1 MDQEIEQF
9 TQIYNMITTYL
20 VTYSFQILG
29 AAIVVA
35 LGTLLGRKV
44 SDVVSSLAEKRGIDV
59 TLGRFFAN
67 CSRIAILAAA
77 FMIALPKL
85 GIQVTPFLAAVG
97 ALGLGAGL
105 AVQGLLSNYGAGL
118 SIILTRPF
126 VVDDTIRVQ
135 GVWGVVK
142 EVTLAYTVLTNEDGE
157 MITIPNKHI
166 IGEIIHNSQADT
178 ILELSVGISYDSD
191 TARAIE
197 LIRSALSGVEGLS
210 KQRPVQVG
218 IESFGDSAINI
229 GIRCWART
237 EKFHEVKFTCNQKLQ
252 EMLLAHNIAI
262 PFPQREI
269 RMLDHQG

>member
-1 MDQEIEQF
+1 
-9 TQIYNMITTYL
+9 
-20 VTYSFQILG
+20 V
-29 AAIVVA
+29 
-35 LGTLLGRKV
+35 
-44 SDVVSSLAEKRGIDV
+44 
-59 TLGRFFAN
+59 
-67 CSRIAILAAA
+67 
-77 FMIALPKL
+77 P
-85 GIQVTPFLAAVG
+85 PFLAAVG

-191 TARAIE
+191 TARATE

-218 IESFGDSAINI
+218 IESFGDSAINMAFAA
-229 GIRCWART
+229 GPGLKNFMR
-237 EKFHEVKFTCNQKLQ
+237 
-252 EMLLAHNIAI
+252 
-262 PFPQREI
+262 
-269 RMLDHQG
+269 

>member
-1 MDQEIEQF
+1 M
-9 TQIYNMITTYL
+9 
-20 VTYSFQILG
+20 
-29 AAIVVA
+29 
-35 LGTLLGRKV
+35 
-44 SDVVSSLAEKRGIDV
+44 
-59 TLGRFFAN
+59 
-67 CSRIAILAAA
+67 
-77 FMIALPKL
+77 
-85 GIQVTPFLAAVG
+85 
-97 ALGLGAGL
+97 
-105 AVQGLLSNYGAGL
+105 
-118 SIILTRPF
+118 
-126 VVDDTIRVQ
+126 
-135 GVWGVVK
+135 K

-197 LIRSALSGVEGLS
+197 LIRSAFSGVEGSS

-218 IESFGDSAINI
+218 IESFGDSAINM
-229 GIRCWART
+229 GVRFWART